1 MKKTNIAPGRL
12 PQLEPIAIVDVG
24 SNSVRLVAYEGLTRA
39 PNPIFNDKVLCGLGR
54 GVATT
59 GRLNEEGVERAIK
72 ALQRFRV
79 LCANMRV
86 REIRV
91 VATAAARD
99 AANGPDFL
107 RAAEK
112 AIGAPIELLS
122 GQRESQL
129 AALGVVS
136 GFHKPDGMVGDLGGG
151 SLELADVKGSKIG
164 KMASLPLGGLALMDV
179 SDRSPKKA
187 QKIVRAALKQVK
199 GLEKLKGR
207 TFYAVGGTWRSLAK
221 LHMVQRNYPLNVMH
235 GYVIPARDAADF
247 AHLVERVNA
256 DALVAIE
263 TVSAGRRPLLAYGA
277 AVLEEIIRIAQP
289 SEIVVSALGLREG
302 LLFDRLNAA
311 ERARD
316 PLLEAARD
324 LNVLRSRAPR
334 HGEDLCAWTD
344 AFMRSTQIDETDEE
358 RRLRHA
364 ACLLSDIGWRAH
376 PDYRGEQALNI
387 IANAAFVSIDH
398 PGRAFLALSAS
409 YRHMSADHNVAPHL
423 RTLASARLL
432 DRAHILGA
440 ATRVAY
446 AITAAMPDVLPRTP
460 LRCTKEK
467 LVLSMP
473 QAFAPLANERLAG
486 RLKALAR
493 LIGREAEI
501 RVG

>member
-1 MKKTNIAPGRL
+1 MKKPNLAPGRL

-91 VATAAARD
+91 VATAAARE

-107 RAAEK
+107 RAAER
-112 AIGAPIELLS
+112 AIGAKVELLS
-122 GQRESQL
+122 GARESQL

-151 SLELADVKGSKIG
+151 SLELADVKGSRIG
-164 KMASLPLGGLALMDV
+164 KRASLPLGGLALMDM

-187 QKIVRAALKQVK
+187 QKIVRAALRQVD

-263 TVSAGRRPLLAYGA
+263 TVSTGRRPLLAYGA
-277 AVLEEIIRIAQP
+277 VVLEEIIRIAQP
-289 SEIVVSALGLREG
+289 KEIVVSALGLREG
-302 LLFDRLNAA
+302 LLFDRLSAA
-311 ERARD
+311 DRARD

-344 AFMRSTQIDETDEE
+344 VFMRSTQIEETEEE

-409 YRHMSADHNVAPHL
+409 YRHMSADHNVAPQL

-446 AITAAMPDVLPRTP
+446 AITAAMPDVLPRAP
-460 LRCTKEK
+460 LRCKKNK

-473 QAFAPLANERLAG
+473 PAFAPLANERLAS

-493 LIGREAEI
+493 LIGRKAEI
-501 RVG
+501 RIG

>member
-1 MKKTNIAPGRL
+1 MKKPNLAPGRL

-72 ALQRFRV
+72 ALQRFKV

-91 VATAAARD
+91 VATAAARV

-107 RAAEK
+107 RAAER
-112 AIGAPIELLS
+112 AIGAKIELLS
-122 GQRESQL
+122 GERESKL

-151 SLELADVKGSKIG
+151 SLELADIKGSRIG
-164 KMASLPLGGLALMDV
+164 RRASLPLGGLALMDV

-187 QKIVRAALKQVK
+187 QKIVRAALKQVE

-263 TVSAGRRPLLAYGA
+263 TVSTGRRPLLAYGA

-289 SEIVVSALGLREG
+289 KEIVVSALGLREG
-302 LLFDRLNAA
+302 LLFDRLSAA
-311 ERARD
+311 DRARD

-334 HGEDLCAWTD
+334 HGEDLCGWTD

-409 YRHMSADHNVAPHL
+409 YRHMSAEHNVAPHL

-446 AITAAMPDVLPRTP
+446 AITAAMPDVLPRAP
-460 LRCTKEK
+460 LLCKKTK
-467 LVLSMP
+467 LILSMP
-473 QAFAPLANERLAG
+473 PAFAPLANERLAG

-501 RVG
+501 RIG

>member
-1 MKKTNIAPGRL
+1 MTKTNIAPGRL

>member
-473 QAFAPLANERLAG
+473 QAFAPLADERLAG

>member
-1 MKKTNIAPGRL
+1 MTKTNIAPGRL

-72 ALQRFRV
+72 ALQRFKV

>member
-446 AITAAMPDVLPRTP
+446 AITAAMPDVLSRTP